1 MSRVEFQ
8 TPAVIAGESDRVRDS
23 SMVDA
28 ASHGDAPALILA
40 RKRGDVSE
48 AWLYSKQWCE
58 EVMTIFSLIYSCLCS
73 FPVYAD

>member
-1 MSRVEFQ
+1 MIDSGDGVSGLRKFPMLLHCSFSDMSRVEFQ

-48 AWLYSKQWCE
+48 AWLYSKQ
-58 EVMTIFSLIYSCLCS
+58 
-73 FPVYAD
+73 